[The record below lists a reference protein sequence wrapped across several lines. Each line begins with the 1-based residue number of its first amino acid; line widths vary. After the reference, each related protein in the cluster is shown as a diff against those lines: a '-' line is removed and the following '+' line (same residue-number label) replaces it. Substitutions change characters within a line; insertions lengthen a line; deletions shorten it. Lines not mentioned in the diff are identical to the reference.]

1 VPAAGAFDC
10 ERSLVNPVSLGRVL
24 VTGGAGLVGSHLADA
39 LVAAGASEIVVLD
52 DFSRGRRENL
62 AQSLAS
68 GRVRIVEGD
77 IRKPDD
83 VARAMA
89 GATVVFHEAG
99 IRITQCA
106 EDPRLAKEIMVD
118 GTYNVLEAAVRSR
131 VQRVVAASTASVYGP
146 ADVFPTAES
155 HHPYGN
161 RTLYGAAKLFN
172 EGLLRSFHDMYG
184 LDYVALR
191 YFNIYGPR
199 MDMFGAYTEVLVRWM
214 EAIDAGRPPVIF
226 GDGSETMDFVHV
238 RDVARA
244 TLLAATAPVTD
255 VVFNVATGV
264 ETSLKTLATTLLS
277 IMGSPLQPEHA
288 PRRKVNPVP
297 RRLAATDAARDRL
310 DFQATITLEE
320 GLRSLVAWWHEQRSA
335 AAR

>member
-1 VPAAGAFDC
+1 VTT
-10 ERSLVNPVSLGRVL
+10 LGRVL
-24 VTGGAGLVGSHLADA
+24 ITGGAGLVGSHLADA
-39 LVAAGASEIVVLD
+39 LVEAGASEIVILD
-52 DFSRGRRENL
+52 NFLRGRRENL
-62 AQSLAS
+62 AHASAS

-77 IRKPDD
+77 IRNPDD
-83 VARAMA
+83 VARVVA
-89 GATVVFHEAG
+89 GAAVVFHEAG

-106 EDPRLAKEIMVD
+106 EDPRLAREIMVD
-118 GTYNVLEAAVRSR
+118 GTFNVLEAAVRAR

-146 ADVFPTAES
+146 AEVFPTAES

-161 RTLYGAAKLFN
+161 RTIYGAAKLFN

-199 MDMFGAYTEVLVRWM
+199 MDTFGAYTEVLVRWM

-244 TLLAATAPVTD
+244 TLLAAAAPVTD

-264 ETSLKTLATTLLS
+264 ETSLKTLAETLLA
-277 IMGSPLQPEHA
+277 IMGSSLRPAYA

-297 RRLAATDAARDRL
+297 RRLASTAAAQEGLGFR
-310 DFQATITLEE
+310 AGISLEE
-320 GLRSLVAWWHEQRSA
+320 GLRSLVTWWHEQRSA
-335 AAR
+335 AAP

>member
-1 VPAAGAFDC
+1 MTT
-10 ERSLVNPVSLGRVL
+10 LGRVL
-24 VTGGAGLVGSHLADA
+24 ITGGAGLVGSHLADA
-39 LVAAGASEIVVLD
+39 LVEAGASEIVILD
-52 DFSRGRRENL
+52 NFVRGRRENL
-62 AQSLAS
+62 AHAAAS

-77 IRKPDD
+77 IRNPDD
-83 VARAMA
+83 VARVVA
-89 GATVVFHEAG
+89 GAAVVFHEAG

-106 EDPRLAKEIMVD
+106 EDPRLAREIMVD
-118 GTYNVLEAAVRSR
+118 GTFNVLEAAVRAR

-146 ADVFPTAES
+146 AEVFPTAES

-161 RTLYGAAKLFN
+161 RTIYGAAKLFN

-199 MDMFGAYTEVLVRWM
+199 MDTFGAYTEVLVRWM

-238 RDVARA
+238 RGVARA
-244 TLLAATAPVTD
+244 TLLAAAAPVTD

-264 ETSLKTLATTLLS
+264 ETSLKTLAETLLA
-277 IMGSPLQPEHA
+277 IMGSSLRPAYA

-297 RRLAATDAARDRL
+297 RRLASTAAAQEGLGFR
-310 DFQATITLEE
+310 AGISLEE
-320 GLRSLVAWWHEQRSA
+320 GLRSLVTWWHEQRSA
-335 AAR
+335 AAP

>member
-1 VPAAGAFDC
+1 MTT
-10 ERSLVNPVSLGRVL
+10 LGRVL
-24 VTGGAGLVGSHLADA
+24 ITGGAGLVGSHLADA
-39 LVAAGASEIVVLD
+39 LVEAGASEIVILD

-62 AQSLAS
+62 AHAAAS

-77 IRKPDD
+77 IRNPDD
-83 VARAMA
+83 VARVVA
-89 GATVVFHEAG
+89 GAAVVFHEAG

-106 EDPRLAKEIMVD
+106 EDPRLAREIMVD
-118 GTYNVLEAAVRSR
+118 GTFNVLEAAVRAR
-131 VQRVVAASTASVYGP
+131 VRRVVAASTASVYGP
-146 ADVFPTAES
+146 AEVFPTAES

-161 RTLYGAAKLFN
+161 RTIYGAAKLFN

-199 MDMFGAYTEVLVRWM
+199 MDTFGAYTEVLVRWM

-244 TLLAATAPVTD
+244 TLLAAAAPVTD

-264 ETSLKTLATTLLS
+264 ETSLKTLAETLLA
-277 IMGSPLQPEHA
+277 IMGSSLRPAYA
-288 PRRKVNPVP
+288 PRRRVNPVP
-297 RRLAATDAARDRL
+297 RRLASTAAAQEGLGFR
-310 DFQATITLEE
+310 AVISLEE
-320 GLRSLVAWWHEQRSA
+320 GLRSLVTWWHEQRSA
-335 AAR
+335 AAP

>member
-1 VPAAGAFDC
+1 MTT
-10 ERSLVNPVSLGRVL
+10 LGRVL
-24 VTGGAGLVGSHLADA
+24 ITGGAGLVGSHLADA
-39 LVAAGASEIVVLD
+39 LVEAGASEIVILD
-52 DFSRGRRENL
+52 NFLRGRRENL
-62 AQSLAS
+62 AHAAAS

-77 IRKPDD
+77 IRNPDD
-83 VARAMA
+83 VARVVA
-89 GATVVFHEAG
+89 GAAVVFHEAG

-106 EDPRLAKEIMVD
+106 EDPRLAREIMVD
-118 GTYNVLEAAVRSR
+118 GTFNVLEAAVRAR
-131 VQRVVAASTASVYGP
+131 VRRVVAASTASVYGP
-146 ADVFPTAES
+146 AEVFPTAES

-161 RTLYGAAKLFN
+161 RTIYGAAKLFN

-199 MDMFGAYTEVLVRWM
+199 MDTFGAYTEVLVRWM

-244 TLLAATAPVTD
+244 TLLAAAAPVSD

-264 ETSLKTLATTLLS
+264 ETSLKTLAETLLA
-277 IMGSPLQPEHA
+277 IMGSSLRPAYA
-288 PRRKVNPVP
+288 PRRRVNPVP
-297 RRLAATDAARDRL
+297 RRLASTAAAQEGLGFR
-310 DFQATITLEE
+310 AGISLEE
-320 GLRSLVAWWHEQRSA
+320 GLRSLVTWWHEQRSA
-335 AAR
+335 AAP